1 MSLYNTFI
9 QREIQP
15 GTYRTKI
22 HYHKECKPVE
32 RNGRPSNKQPFIK
45 VQMNIDGIEV
55 TDRWYASRIPYI
67 MRCIRH
73 QFRADYMDYTLSQ
86 LIKLA
91 TEHEITVNIS
101 YDGFYGMQIDYAED

>member
-1 MSLYNTFI
+1 MSSLYDTYI
-9 QREIQP
+9 QRELKP

-22 HYHKECKPVE
+22 HYHKECKPKHKD
-32 RNGRPSNKQPFIK
+32 GQPFIK

-91 TEHEITVNIS
+91 TEHEITVNVE
-101 YDGFYGMQIDYAED
+101 YDGFYGMQISYNED

>member
-1 MSLYNTFI
+1 MSLLNSFI
-9 QREIQP
+9 EREVKP
-15 GTYRTKI
+15 GTYQTKI
-22 HYHKECKPVE
+22 HSYTECKPE
-32 RNGRPSNKQPFIK
+32 GRQPYIK

-86 LIKLA
+86 LLA
-91 TEHEITVNIS
+91 LARDRYITVNVN
-101 YDGFYGMQIDYAED
+101 YDGYYGRQIDYRED